1 MTVVENSLQV
11 LSQLH
16 ADYIRNFD
24 RLNKVRAENDFMAGE
39 NYFDVGRSAIAAI
52 VAGLLSAGIGY
63 PKKILDLACGNGRVT
78 RHLALIFPDSEIT
91 ACDLY
96 PEMVEFCVRTF
107 NVRGAVSTE
116 DLAEL
121 ILPDQFDL
129 IWCGSLLTHCNQRL
143 FDGGLQAMRRALAT
157 PAVAVCTVHG
167 RRAVALQRYVWKMC
181 SDELFRPAERSFYR
195 TGFGIADT
203 FDERA
208 KGLFPLNASLG
219 GGQSLSSM
227 SYVCD
232 KISEMEDA
240 CLLYYR
246 EMGWNGHQDVVA
258 FGKPGVF
265 PSQ

>member
-1 MTVVENSLQV
+1 MREAENALQG
-11 LSQLH
+11 LSQLY
-16 ADYIRNFD
+16 ADYVRNFD
-24 RLNKVRAENDFMAGE
+24 RLNKVRAEKDFMAGD
-39 NYFDVGRSAIAAI
+39 NYFDVGMSAVAAI
-52 VAGLLSAGIGY
+52 IAGLLSAGIHY

-78 RHLALIFPDSEIT
+78 RHLALIFPESEIT
-91 ACDLY
+91 VCDLY
-96 PEMVEFCVRTF
+96 PEMVEFCVKTF
-107 NVRGAVSTE
+107 DVKGAISTE

-121 ILPDQFDL
+121 AFADQFDL
-129 IWCGSLLTHCNQRL
+129 IWCGSLLTHCNERL
-143 FDGGLQAMRRALAT
+143 FNGGLQAMRRALAT
-157 PAVAVCTVHG
+157 PGVAVCTVHG
-167 RRAVALQRYVWKMC
+167 RRAIALQRYVWKMC

-208 KGLFPLNASLG
+208 KELFPLNASLG

-227 SYVCD
+227 SYVCER
-232 KISEMEDA
+232 ISEMEDA

>member
-1 MTVVENSLQV
+1 MRDAENTLQG
-11 LSQLH
+11 LSRLY
-16 ADYIRNFD
+16 ADYVRNYD
-24 RLNKVRAENDFMAGE
+24 RLNKVRAENDFMAGD
-39 NYFDVGRSAIAAI
+39 NYFDVGRSAVAVI
-52 VAGLLSAGIGY
+52 VSCLLSAGIHY

-78 RHLALIFPDSEIT
+78 RHLALIFPQAEIT
-91 ACDLY
+91 VCDLY
-96 PEMVEFCVRTF
+96 PEMVEFCVKTF
-107 NVRGAVSTE
+107 DVKGAISTE
-116 DLAEL
+116 NLAEL
-121 ILPDQFDL
+121 TFTDRFDL
-129 IWCGSLLTHCNQRL
+129 VWCGSLLTHCNERL
-143 FDGGLQAMRRALAT
+143 FNGGMEAMRRALAT
-157 PAVAVCTVHG
+157 PGVAVCTLHG
-167 RRAVALQRYVWKMC
+167 RRAIALQRYVWKMC

-203 FDERA
+203 FDDRA
-208 KGLFPLNASLG
+208 KELFPLNASLG

-265 PSQ
+265 PAQ